1 MKAGP
6 IQRLAEWTI
15 RARWYIIASL
25 VVVTAIFGA
34 QIPKLQADFTPSDLF
49 ANFGDAKE
57 VSEEFRSTFGN
68 TDNIVLVLVEAPDVT
83 TPENL
88 EFIYELTH
96 AAQDIPGVVAAQ
108 SIAVLP
114 EPPQSVLDAVD
125 DESDTPEEDADGSVT
140 DTLFNL
146 YDSVVGVA
154 FLGGDGNLDKVKEAG
169 RKNQADQADE
179 APKFQPI
186 IQELPISPERAAL
199 VKRVAGMSPMIHGR
213 LLSKDGSVAAIVASL
228 DNDITKNEDLKT
240 VVEDFE
246 DALASH
252 AAPND
257 ETQASLGGLPYIRTS
272 VVRNMSADQAVL
284 LPAAILVSLLVL
296 FLVFRWLPALLLPIV
311 GVGMSAVV
319 LVGGMAIVGQSMD
332 ILNNIIPTLVVLIGI
347 SSTIHIIN
355 RYRDNIA
362 RGRLK
367 LWAASDA
374 MGTMVLACFLTSFTT
389 AIGFAS
395 LAVSKTEI
403 LRSFGLTAAS
413 GVMIAYVVVILF
425 VPTALTL
432 FPTPTVRATSEEQ
445 GGFEDLLEKLMR
457 GLIKGRWVILGVATL
472 SILGAMFLGRN
483 VSVDS
488 AVLDQVDPK
497 DEVYRTTRL
506 IEQKLGGIRPL
517 EVYIQSDQPWGAL
530 EPEVIY
536 TLSQLTDY
544 AETHDGV
551 LATLGY
557 TVLLE
562 ETQRMLGHASTADE
576 GLVDVDAQ
584 QLSAL
589 VRLMQKHPQNPL
601 ASWLRNE
608 GQSARVQI
616 MVEDMGARKT
626 NQLLDDL
633 ENEVESLFAPIEGVN
648 VRLTG
653 DAYVGSRGLD
663 AVITDLI
670 GSLAT
675 AVFII
680 FIVLSILFRSPRLGL
695 ISIPPALMPLAFTLC
710 WMWVRDIPLNTAT
723 AIIFSI
729 AIGMTVDGCIHFM
742 SRFRE
747 EYRGD
752 VSLDEAIVA
761 AARGTGKAI
770 IFTCIALIVGF
781 GVMLVSQFVPIRRFG
796 ELVAFTIFI
805 MMLATMLVLPA
816 LLRVGY
822 SMKERKRL
830 SETAS

>member
-1 MKAGP
+1 MKSGFL
-6 IQRLAEWTI
+6 QRFAEKMI
-15 RARWYIIASL
+15 GARWYVILVL
-25 VVVTAIFGA
+25 VVITAVFGS
-34 QIPKLQADFTPSDLF
+34 QIPKLKADFTPSDLF
-49 ANFGDAKE
+49 ANFGDARE
-57 VSEEFRSTFGN
+57 TAEQFRDTFGN
-68 TDNIVLVLVEAPDVT
+68 TDNVILVLVEAPDVT
-83 TPENL
+83 TPDAL
-88 EFIYELTH
+88 AFVHELTLE
-96 AAQDIPGVVAAQ
+96 ARNVPGVLGAQ
-108 SIAVLP
+108 SITVLP
-114 EPPQSVLDAVD
+114 EPPPSILDAVED
-125 DESDTPEEDADGSVT
+125 AADAPEEAGSLTDA
-140 DTLFNL
+140 LFNF
-146 YDSVVGVA
+146 YDSVVGVTL
-154 FLGGDGNLDKVKEAG
+154 LGSEGKSAGKNTKKNNLEG
-169 RKNQADQADE
+169 EQPRFE
-179 APKFQPI
+179 PI
-186 IQELPISPERAAL
+186 IQELPISAERAKL
-199 VKRVAGMSPMIHGR
+199 VERVATMSPMIHGR
-213 LLSKDGSVAAIVASL
+213 LLAKDKSVAAIVASL
-228 DNDITKNEDLKT
+228 DNDITQNQDLKE
-240 VVEDFE
+240 VVEHFE
-246 DALASH
+246 TILAST

-257 ETQASLGGLPYIRTS
+257 DIKASLGGLPYIRTS

-284 LPAAILVSLLVL
+284 LPAAIIVSLLIL
-296 FLVFRWLPALLLPIV
+296 FLVFRWLPALLLPIL

-362 RGRLK
+362 TGRLK
-367 LWAASDA
+367 DWAASDS
-374 MGTMVLACFLTSFTT
+374 MSTMILACFLTSFTT

-403 LRSFGLTAAS
+403 LRSFGLTAAA
-413 GVMIAYVVVILF
+413 GVMIAYLVVILF
-425 VPTALTL
+425 VPTSLTL
-432 FPTPTVRATSEEQ
+432 FPTPKVKKTSEEQ
-445 GGFEDLLEKLMR
+445 GGFEDVIEKVTR
-457 GLIKGRWVILGVATL
+457 GLISQRWLVLGVAFV
-472 SILGAMFLGRN
+472 SIIAAMLLGLRTN
-483 VSVDS
+483 VDS

-517 EVYIQSDQPWGAL
+517 EVYIQSENEWGTL

-536 TLSQLTDY
+536 TLAQLTDY

-557 TVLLE
+557 TVLLQ
-562 ETQRMLGHASTADE
+562 ETQRMLGNAPADE
-576 GLVDVDAQ
+576 DALADAQ
-584 QLSAL
+584 QLGAL

-608 GQSARVQI
+608 GKSARVQI

-633 ENEVESLFAPIEGVN
+633 EAEIDSLFAPIDGVS

-675 AVFII
+675 AVLII
-680 FIVLSILFRSPRLGL
+680 FIVLSLLFRSPRLGL

-710 WMWVRDIPLNTAT
+710 WMWIRDIPLNTAT

-742 SRFRE
+742 TRFRE
-747 EYRGD
+747 EYQGD
-752 VSLDEAIVA
+752 TSLDEAIVLS
-761 AARGTGKAI
+761 ARSTGKAI

-781 GVMLVSQFVPIRRFG
+781 GVMLISQFVPIRRFG

-805 MMLATMLVLPA
+805 MMMATMLVLPA

-822 SMKERKRL
+822 TLKERKRL
-830 SETAS
+830 ASNPS

>member
-1 MKAGP
+1 MKSGFL
-6 IQRLAEWTI
+6 QRFAEWTI
-15 RARWYIIASL
+15 GLRWYVVALL
-25 VVVTAIFGA
+25 VLVTAVFA
-34 QIPKLQADFTPSDLF
+34 SQIPKLKADFTPSDLF
-49 ANFGDAKE
+49 ANFGDARE
-57 VSEEFRSTFGN
+57 VAEEFRGTFGN
-68 TDNIVLVLVEAPDVT
+68 TDNVILVLVEAPDVT
-83 TPENL
+83 TPQSL
-88 EFIYELTH
+88 EFIYTLTQQ
-96 AAQDIPGVVAAQ
+96 AREVPGVVGAQ
-108 SIAVLP
+108 SITSLP
-114 EPPQSVLDAVD
+114 EPPAGVLDGED
-125 DESDTPEEDADGSVT
+125 PLLDEPVAEAGSFTDA
-140 DTLFNL
+140 LFNF

-154 FLGGDGNLDKVKEAG
+154 LLGGEASDA
-169 RKNQADQADE
+169 KSSADAKDAE
-179 APKFQPI
+179 DASARFDPI
-186 IQELPISPERAAL
+186 VQGLPISAERAEL
-199 VKRVAGMSPMIHGR
+199 VERVATMSPMIHGR
-213 LLSKDGSVAAIVASL
+213 LLAKDRSVAAIVASL
-228 DNDITKNEDLKT
+228 DNDITQNKELKE
-240 VVEDFE
+240 VVEHFE
-246 DALASH
+246 QLLRDT
-252 AAPND
+252 AAPSVD
-257 ETQASLGGLPYIRTS
+257 IEASLGGLPYIRTS

-284 LPAAILVSLLVL
+284 LPAAIGVSLLIL
-296 FLVFRWLPALLLPIV
+296 FLVFRWLPALLLPIL

-362 RGRLK
+362 QGRPK
-367 LWAASDA
+367 NGAASDA
-374 MGTMVLACFLTSFTT
+374 MSTMVLACFLTSFTT

-395 LAVSKTEI
+395 LGVSKTEI

-425 VPTALTL
+425 VPASLT
-432 FPTPTVRATSEEQ
+432 FFRTPRVRKTSEEQ
-445 GGFEDLLEKLMR
+445 GGFEDLIERATR
-457 GLIKGRWVILGVATL
+457 GLLRFRWAILGVAFV
-472 SILGAMFLGRN
+472 SIVTAMALGLRTN
-483 VSVDS
+483 VDS

-517 EVYIQSDQPWGAL
+517 EVYIQTEEPWGAL
-530 EPEVIY
+530 QPDVIY
-536 TLSQLTDY
+536 TLAALTDY
-544 AETHDGV
+544 AQTHDGV

-557 TVLLE
+557 TVLLQ
-562 ETQRMLGHASTADE
+562 ETQRMLSGTSAADE
-576 GLVDVDAQ
+576 EDLVDAQ

-608 GQSARVQI
+608 GKNARVQI

-626 NQLLDDL
+626 NELLDDL
-633 ENEVESLFAPIEGVN
+633 ETEIAGLFGSMEGVD

-675 AVFII
+675 AILII

-710 WMWVRDIPLNTAT
+710 WMWIRGIPLNTAT

-742 SRFRE
+742 TRFRE

-752 VSLDEAIVA
+752 IALDEAIVA
-761 AARGTGKAI
+761 AARSTGKAI

-822 SMKERKRL
+822 TQKERKRIARL
-830 SETAS
+830 SA